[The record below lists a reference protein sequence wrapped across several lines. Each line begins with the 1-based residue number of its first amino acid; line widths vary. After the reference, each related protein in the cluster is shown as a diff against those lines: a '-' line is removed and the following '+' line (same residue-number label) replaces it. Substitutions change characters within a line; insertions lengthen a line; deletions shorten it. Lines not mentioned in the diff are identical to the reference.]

1 MDANH
6 FKKILE
12 VEKEK
17 LNKEIGFY
25 KNEDP
30 YLDKYR
36 STETFDDSVTEIEGH
51 DRIAAT
57 KTELEVSLKDTNE
70 ALKRIEDGKFGKCLN
85 CGQEISPERLE
96 AIPTASYCTSCQAKK
111 NRA

>member
-1 MDANH
+1 MDLGH

-12 VEKEK
+12 AEKEK
-17 LNKEIGFY
+17 LSKEIGYY

-57 KTELEVSLKDTNE
+57 KTELEVSFKDTDA
-70 ALKRIEDGKFGKCLN
+70 ALKRIADGTFGKCLN

-96 AIPTASYCTSCQAKK
+96 AMPTAQFCASCQAKK
-111 NRA
+111 KRA